1 MSLDQYI
8 KHVDLRPLQIWDIAK
23 GRIRNI
29 FDGHQQE
36 IYSLDFS
43 RDGRL
48 IISGSGDNTIR
59 IWDMHDG
66 TSKVLTISDSDGSK
80 GSGVAWVTISPD
92 GALIAAGNVD
102 PIVHIWDVATGAL
115 LERLQGHKDSV
126 YSVAFT
132 SDGKGLVSGSLDKLV
147 KYWDVS
153 VLAARSA
160 KSKPENVTPTP
171 PLSGPS
177 SSSDRPVVP
186 CTMDFL
192 GHKVGMNDLRNDPT
206 LILYSTGLRSV
217 HLCDT

>member
-1 MSLDQYI
+1 MSLDKYI
-8 KHVDLRPLQIWDIAK
+8 KHVDLRLLQIWEIAK

-29 FDGHQQE
+29 FVGHQQK

-43 RDGRL
+43 GDGGL
-48 IISGSGDNTIR
+48 IISGSGDNAIR
-59 IWDMHDG
+59 IWDMYDMS
-66 TSKVLTISDSDGSK
+66 SKILTISNSDGSDF
-80 GSGVAWVTISPD
+80 SGVTWVTISPD
-92 GALIAAGNVD
+92 GALVAAGYLDTTVC
-102 PIVHIWDVATGAL
+102 IWDIATGAL
-115 LERLQGHKDSV
+115 LERLQGHKDFV

-132 SDGKGLVSGSLDKLV
+132 SDGKGLVSGSWDNSL

-153 VLAARSA
+153 VLAAGSA
-160 KSKPENVTPTP
+160 KSKPKNAIPTP

-177 SSSDRPVVP
+177 SSSDRSVVR

-217 HLCDT
+217 RLCDT